1 MMKYFTSCSVNKFY
15 LEFKEKNKSN
25 MKTQTSNNKKIK
37 E

>member
-1 MMKYFTSCSVNKFY
+1 MIKYFTSCSVNMFY

-25 MKTQTSNNKKIK
+25 MKTQISNNKKIK